1 MSIKRHGL
9 SIGLERVDDDF
20 FLILKPVG
28 KLTHADYEI
37 INPMIDDALKGLDK
51 PPVRALVD
59 ASEFDGWELRAAWD
73 DFRLGLKHGNAF
85 EKLAI
90 VGERKWE
97 ERMASIADWFMCAKV
112 QYFGEVDAALSWL
125 HE

>member
-51 PPVRALVD
+51 PHVRALVD
-59 ASEFDGWELRAAWD
+59 ASEFDGCELRAAWD

-90 VGERKWE
+90 VGERKKIG
-97 ERMASIADWFMCAKV
+97 RVIPNRPTDKCVNDYCLNKRIS
-112 QYFGEVDAALSWL
+112 S
-125 HE
+125 